1 MTTETKK
8 KTSNAKKV
16 NTPTT
21 ASMPAST
28 LEDLLKQMPKAA
40 NLEGHES
47 YLAFVARPDNQGKVN
62 GSIQGAGDIAELAT
76 IVYAAMKDKPFV
88 KEVIMSA
95 AVNYAKND
103 MGARPPKH
111 APAGRRKSPKGGVLK
126 S

>member
-1 MTTETKK
+1 
-8 KTSNAKKV
+8 
-16 NTPTT
+16 
-21 ASMPAST
+21 
-28 LEDLLKQMPKAA
+28 MPKAA

-111 APAGRRKSPKGGVLK
+111 APAGRRKSPKGGALK